1 MDRLVPGLIIA
12 GIVVVLFSMMWRSWR
27 RRTVRDAN
35 HGLVPVPAHFAPT
48 DTFDVQYVATTRAG
62 EPLERLALPGLGFRG
77 FGTLSIMSVGA
88 SLAVAG
94 ERPAFLPAESLR
106 SVHTSQVAID
116 RVVEPDG
123 LVCISWTLLDGTE
136 CDSYVRLRE
145 PADQPRTLA
154 AISDLIPTDRARSDF
169 ESESNA

>member
-12 GIVVVLFSMMWRSWR
+12 GIVVVLFSTMWRSWH
-27 RRTVRDAN
+27 RRTVRDAG
-35 HGLVPVPAHFAPT
+35 HSLAPVPERFTPSHAFE
-48 DTFDVQYVATTRAG
+48 VQYVATTRSG
-62 EPLERLALPGLGFRG
+62 EPLERLALSGLDFRG
-77 FGTLSIMSVGA
+77 FASLSVASVGVC
-88 SLAVAG
+88 LAVRG

-116 RVVEPDG
+116 RVVEPGG
-123 LVCISWTLLDGTE
+123 LVCITWTLLDGTA

-154 AISDLIPTDRARSDF
+154 AITDLIPTDRDRSDL